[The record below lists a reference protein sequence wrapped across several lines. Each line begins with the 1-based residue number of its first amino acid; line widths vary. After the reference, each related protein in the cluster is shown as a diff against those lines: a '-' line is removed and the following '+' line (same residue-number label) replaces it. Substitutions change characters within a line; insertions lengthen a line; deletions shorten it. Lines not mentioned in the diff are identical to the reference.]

1 MEDARLVKERFT
13 GGWAKVKRCLRW
25 RAPRSITARI
35 SGLSWTIALFSLMI
49 FVAGSIS
56 EQKLEIEENLR
67 SRAHGIAASLHEGM
81 ARAAVTED
89 FSALVDQC
97 MQSLAADDAIDF
109 LVIAR
114 NDGFSVIVERQGW
127 RAAQLG
133 AYWRPQQ
140 RVESGAVEVPPG
152 LGKRVFRYAT
162 PYDYSSISWGWI
174 HVGLSLD
181 GYDRGVARLY
191 RRSVALAVVCMG
203 GSLLASVVF
212 AKRLVRPM
220 LRLQAMVGKLA
231 EGDLSARASIQSAQE
246 IEGLAQSFNTMAD
259 SLWQRDEILESVR
272 FAAQRFLSAA
282 AWQKVILEVLSKI
295 GGAAQVSRVFLLEN
309 WPAPQEGLVGTIVHA
324 WMRSGMAGSAVVP
337 GQTELHWTG
346 GDWNRWAGAL
356 GRGEPVS
363 VEAGDPASGKRCGPA
378 PEPRSSILVP
388 IEVGGKWFGVL
399 GFEDCVRARAWSDA
413 ERDSFRSAAGMLGAA
428 ITRQQAQEYVD
439 NILRSMG
446 ESLLVMDPELRIQ
459 RVNPSAS
466 RLLGYTQE
474 ELIGQPVGR
483 VVEGDVP
490 VNSIATEQT
499 YRTKSGNRIPVLFSC
514 AELRSGPGSLE
525 GYVCLAQELT
535 ELKRTQAELVRARDA
550 AEQANRAKSVF
561 LANMSHELR
570 TPLNAVIGYS
580 QMLQEDYIGPQQ
592 AEVRAD
598 LEKIEQSGHFL
609 LGIIDDILD
618 LSKIE
623 AGRETVKPQSV
634 DIAAVLRDV
643 SNALQPLA
651 RQQGNVLEIDCPEQA
666 RMTYADLPK
675 FRQSVLNLVNNAL
688 KFTEKGRVSVAVNR
702 LRDPD
707 GEWTEVHVSDT
718 GIGIGREH
726 LGKLF
731 QPFSQVDG
739 SATRKYNGTGLGL
752 AISKKF
758 CQMMGGDITVS
769 SELGRGSRFSIRL
782 PAGRSPVGRDAAEKM
797 ETRA

>member
-1 MEDARLVKERFT
+1 M
-13 GGWAKVKRCLRW
+13 
-25 RAPRSITARI
+25 S
-35 SGLSWTIALFSLMI
+35 
-49 FVAGSIS
+49 
-56 EQKLEIEENLR
+56 
-67 SRAHGIAASLHEGM
+67 
-81 ARAAVTED
+81 
-89 FSALVDQC
+89 
-97 MQSLAADDAIDF
+97 
-109 LVIAR
+109 
-114 NDGFSVIVERQGW
+114 
-127 RAAQLG
+127 
-133 AYWRPQQ
+133 
-140 RVESGAVEVPPG
+140 
-152 LGKRVFRYAT
+152 
-162 PYDYSSISWGWI
+162 
-174 HVGLSLD
+174 
-181 GYDRGVARLY
+181 
-191 RRSVALAVVCMG
+191 
-203 GSLLASVVF
+203 
-212 AKRLVRPM
+212 
-220 LRLQAMVGKLA
+220 
-231 EGDLSARASIQSAQE
+231 
-246 IEGLAQSFNTMAD
+246 
-259 SLWQRDEILESVR
+259 
-272 FAAQRFLSAA
+272 
-282 AWQKVILEVLSKI
+282 
-295 GGAAQVSRVFLLEN
+295 
-309 WPAPQEGLVGTIVHA
+309 
-324 WMRSGMAGSAVVP
+324 
-337 GQTELHWTG
+337 
-346 GDWNRWAGAL
+346 
-356 GRGEPVS
+356 
-363 VEAGDPASGKRCGPA
+363 
-378 PEPRSSILVP
+378 
-388 IEVGGKWFGVL
+388 
-399 GFEDCVRARAWSDA
+399 
-413 ERDSFRSAAGMLGAA
+413 
-428 ITRQQAQEYVD
+428 
-439 NILRSMG
+439 
-446 ESLLVMDPELRIQ
+446 
-459 RVNPSAS
+459 
-466 RLLGYTQE
+466 
-474 ELIGQPVGR
+474 
-483 VVEGDVP
+483 
-490 VNSIATEQT
+490 
-499 YRTKSGNRIPVLFSC
+499 
-514 AELRSGPGSLE
+514 
-525 GYVCLAQELT
+525 
-535 ELKRTQAELVRARDA
+535 ELKRTQAELVRTRDA